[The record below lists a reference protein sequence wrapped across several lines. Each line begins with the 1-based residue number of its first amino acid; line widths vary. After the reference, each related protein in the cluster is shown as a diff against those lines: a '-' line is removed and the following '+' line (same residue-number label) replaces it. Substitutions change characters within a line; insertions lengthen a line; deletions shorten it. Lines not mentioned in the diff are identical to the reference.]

1 MAAYDCIVVGSGHA
15 GSCAALSASE
25 SGCKKG
31 KSSMSFSGFAR
42 PLTRSIPLPP
52 VLLVDKCPIEWVG
65 GNGYFTAG
73 AHRTV
78 HDGLTDLI
86 SILHNPPSSEEAGK
100 IDIIPYTCDDFRSD
114 IMRLSKG
121 KSDSAL
127 VDAVVNDSR
136 AAIEWLAKVGI
147 PFCLSFNRQAYQVDG
162 RQKFWGGMALS
173 VEGGGKGLIAA
184 HQQALTEAGVT
195 CWFEAPVT
203 SILMEDGAVCGARL
217 AKGGNIMEVKAC
229 NVILAA
235 GGFEAN
241 AELRARHLGQGWEK
255 AKVTMTSTGLL

>member
-1 MAAYDCIVVGSGHA
+1 MLYTT
-15 GSCAALSASE
+15 LN
-25 SGCKKG
+25 
-31 KSSMSFSGFAR
+31 R
-42 PLTRSIPLPP
+42 PP

-78 HDGLTDLI
+78 HAGLADLI
-86 SILHNPPSSEEAGK
+86 SILHDPPSSEEASK

-114 IMRLSKG
+114 IMRLGKG
-121 KSDSAL
+121 KSDPSL

-136 AAIEWLAKVGI
+136 AAIEWLAKEGI

-173 VEGGGKGLIAA
+173 VEDGGKGLIAV
-184 HQQALTEAGVT
+184 HQRALAEAGVT
-195 CWFEAPVT
+195 CWFKTPVT
-203 SILMEDGAVCGARL
+203 SILMQGGAVCGVRL
-217 AKGGNIMEVKAC
+217 VKDGDIMEVKAR

-241 AELRARHLGQGWEK
+241 AELRVRHLGQGWEK
-255 AKVTMTSTGLL
+255 AKVSMTPFVLLYLPAEVGQRNTLQHRRWIYPCQRGRGKDARGLGRLS